1 MRIRIKPL
9 ICVMLCLAVVFA
21 SHTILSTHS
30 RYVLDGVG
38 ELLRSIIT
46 GPKLTVTFKNGD
58 EIVDIITADYNEVIS
73 INHDRPNNI
82 TPPEADAEWQGW
94 VNALGATVPDTVR
107 VTKNVVFNAK
117 WKLKDYYV
125 HYLDLDGH
133 IVHEEKIDKST
144 LTIDIDSNDQAKLK
158 ELLTTMENSLNTS
171 EVGDYG
177 LQFSVSW
184 KSYSIPN
191 PVADVYVS
199 PAVSFSADENAGAS
213 IKLTPQ
219 VDSNGNII
227 DDNGDGYPDGFV
239 VSGVSKDND
248 NMDISIPEEV
258 AGIPIVAIANNTFA
272 GFDNLHVVRIPKTV
286 TAIGSKAF
294 SDESLSIFN
303 KGETIAIYFE
313 GSKSEWDAVS
323 KASGWDEGLSPS
335 TNIFFLN
342 GGDKVDSSQGYM
354 KRTKNWAGVP
364 NGWEHDSTLE
374 SSFNTDYTAICNCG
388 VDGCDGNQR
397 PDAKYWPAR

>member
-1 MRIRIKPL
+1 MRNRIIPL
-9 ICVMLCLAVVFA
+9 ICVMLCLVIVLA
-21 SHTILSTHS
+21 SHTMASTHS
-30 RYVLDGVG
+30 KYVLSGAG
-38 ELLRSIIT
+38 ELLRSIVT
-46 GPKLTVTFKNGD
+46 GPKLTVTFKNGN
-58 EIVDIITADYNEVIS
+58 EIVKIITADYKEVIS
-73 INHDRPNNI
+73 INHEKPNNI

-94 VNALGATVPDTVR
+94 VNALGVTVPNTLE

-125 HYLDLDGH
+125 RYLDLDGS
-133 IVHEEKIDKST
+133 IVHEEKIDKNNR
-144 LTIDIDSNDQAKLK
+144 TIDLDANDHAKLNA
-158 ELLTTMENSLNTS
+158 LLTTMENSLNTG
-171 EVGDYG
+171 EAGQYG

-184 KSYSIPN
+184 ESYSIPN

-199 PAVSFSADENAGAS
+199 PAVSFSADENADAS

-227 DDNGDGYPDGFV
+227 DENGDGHPDGFV

-258 AGIPIVAIANNTFA
+258 AGMPIVAIANNTFA

-286 TAIGSKAF
+286 TAIGSEAF
-294 SDESLSIFN
+294 SDESFSIIN
-303 KGETIAIYFE
+303 KGETITIYFE

-323 KASGWDEGLSPS
+323 KASGWDKGLSPS

-354 KRTKNWAGVP
+354 KRTKNLLGIP
-364 NGWEHDSTLE
+364 NGWEHKSTLE
-374 SSFNTDYTAICNCG
+374 SSFNTDYTAICNCK